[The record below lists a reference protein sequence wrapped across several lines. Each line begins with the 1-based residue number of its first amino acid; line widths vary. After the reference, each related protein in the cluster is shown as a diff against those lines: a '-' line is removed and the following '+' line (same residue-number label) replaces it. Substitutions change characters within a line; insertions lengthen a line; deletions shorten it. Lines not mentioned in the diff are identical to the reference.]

1 MKLIKSVEIGY
12 FRSIYKESIDCD
24 SDLNIIFG
32 RNDSGKS
39 NVLRALNLFFNEQTN
54 PGKIFDFAMD
64 LCQARRVEAGKR
76 KDTRKFVYIKLTFNS
91 PSGWTKSLGSTF
103 YVKKT
108 WSLQKQ
114 TEPGM
119 ETSIKEQGKRQ
130 YLTRFL
136 NKIKFHYVPA
146 IKDRRIFEELL
157 RNVYRVVA
165 DNGDLAQSLLPFSDA
180 VKTATDS
187 LSSSVRSA
195 LNISSIISPPTDLTD
210 LFKSLDF
217 EVADETG
224 DKYSLTLQRGDG
236 VQVRHIPEIL
246 SFLSKNLSEDYHI
259 WGFEEPENSL
269 ELINVIQE
277 SKSFL
282 RYSSESNIQVFL
294 TSHSP
299 AFFNLDHAS
308 VSRFFT
314 RRELY
319 DDTLREVTKIIK
331 ITKDYA
337 PHELMG
343 ELPHL
348 SVFSSYLAQAEKTVQ
363 EYQESI
369 NYLKNEISGSKKPT
383 LFVEGKSDEIVFK
396 KAWELKYG
404 HVDLNIISCGGTD
417 NMAALAK
424 PGNVLSSISKSDYVF
439 ALVDNDAA
447 GREVYKNKRLKPEG
461 GNWVKDSRNEV
472 YWCRLYAHD
481 EFKSAMGKLNIP
493 EKAWPLTL
501 ENSYGIETIKKAI
514 EDGAYNIT
522 EEPCTE
528 IYDQQNKL
536 ISRFIT
542 AKTNNDIYLPYLSS
556 ADKDKKI
563 DFAKWISEKAELEPN
578 ILMNIYK
585 VLDSLFQQ
593 VSSNSSETKESQIS
607 ESTI

>member
-1 MKLIKSVEIGY
+1 MKLIKNVEIGY

-39 NVLRALNLFFNEQTN
+39 NILRALNLFFNEQTN

-91 PSGWTKSLGSTF
+91 PLGWTKSLGSTF

-299 AFFNLDHAS
+299 AFFNLDHVS

-348 SVFSSYLAQAEKTVQ
+348 SVFSSYLAQAEKAVQ

-369 NYLKNEISGSKKPT
+369 DYLKNEIRGSKKPT
-383 LFVEGKSDEIVFK
+383 LFVEGTSDEIVFK

-404 HVDLNIISCGGTD
+404 HVDLSIISCGGTD

-447 GREVYKNKRLKPEG
+447 GRDIYKNKRLKPEG

-481 EFKSAMGKLNIP
+481 EFKSAMGRLNIP

-501 ENSYGIETIKKAI
+501 ENSYSIETIKKAI
-514 EDGAYNIT
+514 EDGAYSLT

-536 ISRFIT
+536 ISIFIT
-542 AKTNNDIYLPYLSS
+542 AKTNDDICLPYLSS

-563 DFAKWISEKAELEPN
+563 DFAEWVSEKAELEPN
-578 ILMNIYK
+578 ILVNIYN
-585 VLDSLFQQ
+585 VLDSLFQII
-593 VSSNSSETKESQIS
+593 SSNSGETKESQIS
-607 ESTI
+607 ESKI